1 MLYKQISFEHKLCSI
16 NHYNNNLQLQ
26 QDFDKFI
33 SSLGD
38 RSLIPKDSLHVY
50 SSMLK
55 VEWPHLAK
63 KILIHAKK
71 LKVPE
76 VVHFMSKYKDLI
88 DQGNFLLIFKLLIF
102 LMYFIF
108 LIIL

>member
-38 RSLIPKDSLHVY
+38 RSLIPKDSLDVY
-50 SSMLK
+50 SAMLK

-63 KILIHAKK
+63 KIS
-71 LKVPE
+71 
-76 VVHFMSKYKDLI
+76 FMLRNCKYQK
-88 DQGNFLLIFKLLIF
+88 
-102 LMYFIF
+102 
-108 LIIL
+108 